1 MFVVRHRR
9 FFFILTGLLLAAS
22 VLAIAFLPPR
32 LSIEFTGGSLLEV
45 AYVDAG
51 GVPAPRPE
59 LAEVRERLETLGI
72 GEVSVRESGELGV
85 TLRARTLAPDEKDR
99 VVAAL
104 SEGAP
109 APVQVL
115 RSNTI
120 GPSLGNE
127 LAVKALYAIGA
138 VSLAIVLYIAFAFR
152 GLSRPVPSWGYGLIA
167 VLMLAIDIIVPA
179 GFFAVYAWFTGA
191 QIDSLFVI
199 ALLALL
205 GYCVND
211 VIVIFDR
218 IREHL
223 RNNEAARAADET
235 LAREPF
241 EETVGKSIDETMG
254 RSINTGLT
262 VVLALLA
269 LVVFGSEATRNFALV
284 MMVGVAAGTF
294 SSITR
299 SAPLL
304 IPIAEWLETRRARKE
319 ALAAA
324 QPAS

>member
-1 MFVVRHRR
+1 MFVVRNRR
-9 FFFILTGLLLAAS
+9 FFFILTGILLVAS
-22 VLAIAFLPPR
+22 IVAILVIPPR

-45 AYVDAG
+45 SYEGD
-51 GVPAPRPE
+51 RPE
-59 LAEVRERLETLGI
+59 VGLIHDEVELLGL
-72 GEVSVRESGELGV
+72 GELSVRESGEQNV
-85 TLRARTLAPDEKDR
+85 TIRSRTLAPEER
-99 VVAAL
+99 TELLSAL
-104 SEGAP
+104 SLGGTASVTE
-109 APVQVL
+109 L
-115 RSNTI
+115 RFNSI

-127 LAVKALYAIGA
+127 LAIKALYAIMA
-138 VSLAIVLYIAFAFR
+138 VSLAIVLYIAWAFR

-167 VLMLAIDIIVPA
+167 VLMLAIDIIVPT
-179 GFFAVYAWFTGA
+179 GFFAVYAFFTGA

-223 RNNEAARAADET
+223 KNNERDEI
-235 LAREPF
+235 
-241 EETVGKSIDETMG
+241 EEAFDVTIGKSIDETMG

-269 LVVFGSEATRNFALV
+269 LAVIGSEATRNFALV

-304 IPIAEWLETRRARKE
+304 IPIAEHLEKKRALKE
-319 ALAAA
+319 ANEKE
-324 QPAS
+324 